1 MPLGETN
8 LVRQI
13 FACIFIAE
21 MEIQKENKELAQKIL
36 TLFAKKFSLDEE
48 WLRVSETARFFSS
61 GDKKA
66 SCWSVMFG
74 KSSLFWWYAM
84 ENPRFFDEAED
95 PTKRF
100 YVDDAMNRLYTSQ
113 KFLKKVENYYIKQM
127 LPVDLVFEM
136 TRLIREKATTL
147 EKQLEEAR
155 SEILELTYR
164 PGGLGYEEA
173 KKEFEKLS
181 SK

>member
-1 MPLGETN
+1 
-8 LVRQI
+8 
-13 FACIFIAE
+13 
-21 MEIQKENKELAQKIL
+21 MELQKENKDLAQKIL
-36 TLFAKKFSLDEE
+36 ELFAQRFSLDEE
-48 WLRVSETARFFSS
+48 WLTIEERTRFFSS
-61 GDKKA
+61 GEKKA
-66 SCWSVMFG
+66 SVWSVDLG
-74 KSSLFWWYAM
+74 KDSLFWWAAM

-113 KFLKKVENYYIKQM
+113 KFLKRVENYYIKQM
-127 LPVDLVFEM
+127 LPVDIVSEM

-164 PGGLGYEEA
+164 PGGVGYEEA